1 MNEQQIKLNEQQI
14 KTLYEYADDNM
25 KELKRI
31 CYPLFVKI
39 GGISKKDYDDFYSIA
54 LDALLDSIL
63 RFQADKGC
71 KFKTFLIGNIK
82 RKFITE
88 IRDRNRKKR
97 IPVKQIDSIDSLM
110 FEDGIPLTELIPSDF
125 DVHNECF
132 NEDISDVKIKRYL
145 NKLSSIQKEIVLLLS
160 DGYKAS
166 EIREKLHINEK
177 QYINNLGA
185 IQAYENIRE
194 LM

>member
-1 MNEQQIKLNEQQI
+1 MTYLEEYCDNEMKKLKQ
-14 KTLYEYADDNM
+14 L
-25 KELKRI
+25 
-31 CYPLFVKI
+31 CYPILIKI
-39 GGISKKDYDDFYSIA
+39 GGLSEKDYDDFYSIA
-54 LDALLDSIL
+54 LDALTDSVM
-63 RFQADKGC
+63 RFNDSKNCQ
-71 KFKTFLIGNIK
+71 FKTFLIGNIK

>member
-63 RFQADKGC
+63 RFQEDKGC